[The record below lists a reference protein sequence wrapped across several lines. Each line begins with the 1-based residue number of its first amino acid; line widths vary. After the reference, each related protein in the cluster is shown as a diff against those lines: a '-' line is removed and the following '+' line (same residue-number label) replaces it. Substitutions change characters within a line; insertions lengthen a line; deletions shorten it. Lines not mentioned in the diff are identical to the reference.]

1 MLSGSS
7 CMSCFGTTGA
17 THTSSESSTKDNEIL
32 VGENSSTTDSDESH
46 DDARIK
52 SDAKPKD
59 STQKMFRRSTVH
71 SERTTTI
78 PRRTRTADRH
88 GGNFSDHRDRPPGGE
103 VIDSSIRIS
112 TEISETRNDHHH
124 ENHDDNDNISLL
136 DQTTRRIAET
146 EPGATP
152 APDPANGPGLP
163 PRLPRTVSPSALIRT
178 ITETLKEKSIDLT
191 ATHQKIIEDALR
203 GNSFWAQELFQVL
216 QEIQEKEQ
224 RDLSQSKLK
233 WPKNFLAGSVIQ
245 WTSFSAAM
253 ELAIYFQNPWL
264 FLLSAVF
271 SEAFSEKAAALIRD
285 TTYITKDNKKLLR
298 KQRLIARATG
308 DAIRQCFGLPPMK
321 KYTTDDPAFKTRRFT
336 AAEAL
341 AKDKDYFA
349 GVTNYN
355 FLNRGAPFLSFTGTY
370 IARDFLLASEI
381 LGELSAWQKM
391 GVRLTAGAIA
401 GGLTSLLNQF
411 FMSMNKDSEEKITH
425 STHYWRHRENYLM
438 TIRDQAKMLF
448 NQIPNTNL
456 NASDEARIK
465 QAFLDFDDK
474 LYKEIELVRLR
485 KSKLTA
491 FSAEV
496 KQSLEKKRDLS
507 SIDPENP
514 GSRAESMYSFLGK
527 LISLIYFTYMLN
539 SQTRGDNNFPGPYA
553 TLGIIMMPVFLIM
566 AGFALKD
573 DLRLIPRMMAAS
585 GKALG
590 DSLLWRDAYRE
601 KLDAATPQRVSEII
615 KIEEVD
621 DNSEIITAS
630 SSDSSRQGGPVRTPV
645 TRTTTNTTTT
655 TTTTTTT
662 ATKLSLMS
670 EEDSSSDKV

>member
-1 MLSGSS
+1 MIRDSS
-7 CMSCFGTTGA
+7 CLPCFGKTAA
-17 THTSSESSTKDNEIL
+17 TPTSSESSINDHDIL
-32 VGENSSTTDSDESH
+32 VGDNSSTTDSEESGGH
-46 DDARIK
+46 TLAK
-52 SDAKPKD
+52 SNAKPKD
-59 STQKMFRRSTVH
+59 SAKKMFSRSTLK

-78 PRRTRTADRH
+78 PRRTRTAERQR
-88 GGNFSDHRDRPPGGE
+88 NNYSDNRDRNLSTGE
-103 VIDSSIRIS
+103 MDSSIQVS
-112 TEISETRNDHHH
+112 TEISETRNDREH
-124 ENHDDNDNISLL
+124 EHDDDHDNVSLL
-136 DQTTRRIAET
+136 GQQTRRQAEN
-146 EPGATP
+146 ESNAP
-152 APDPANGPGLP
+152 ASTTLSLPP
-163 PRLPRTVSPSALIRT
+163 PRLPRTVNPAALIRT

-216 QEIQEKEQ
+216 QDIQEKEQ

-233 WPKNFLAGSVIQ
+233 WPKNFLAGSVVQ
-245 WTSFSAAM
+245 WSSFSAAM

-264 FLLSAVF
+264 FLLAAVF

-321 KYTTDDPAFKTRRFT
+321 KYTTDDPAFKTKRLT

-349 GVTNYN
+349 GITNYN
-355 FLNRGAPFLSFTGTY
+355 FLNRGAPFLAFTGTY
-370 IARDFLLASEI
+370 IGRDFLLASGM
-381 LGELSAWQKM
+381 LGTLSAWQM
-391 GVRLTAGAIA
+391 VGVRLTAGAIA

-411 FMSMNKDSEEKITH
+411 FMSMNKDAEEKFTH
-425 STHYWRHRENYLM
+425 STHYWRHRENYLI

-456 NASDEARIK
+456 NAADEARIK

-514 GSRAESMYSFLGK
+514 GSRAESLFSLLGK
-527 LISLIYFTYMLN
+527 LISLVYFTYMLN
-539 SQTRGDNNFPGPYA
+539 SQTRGDNNFPGSYA
-553 TLGIIMMPVFLIM
+553 MLGIILMPVFLIM

-590 DSLLWRDAYRE
+590 DSLLWRDAYHD
-601 KLDAATPQRVSEII
+601 KLAAATPHRGADGVRV
-615 KIEEVD
+615 EEVE
-621 DNSEIITAS
+621 DNSEIIEGS
-630 SSDSSRQGGPVRTPV
+630 SSDSDEDMRPERTPV
-645 TRTTTNTTTT
+645 TKVAATTTT
-655 TTTTTTT
+655 TTTTTSTVRMS
-662 ATKLSLMS
+662 SLLNDDS
-670 EEDSSSDKV
+670 SSSDKV